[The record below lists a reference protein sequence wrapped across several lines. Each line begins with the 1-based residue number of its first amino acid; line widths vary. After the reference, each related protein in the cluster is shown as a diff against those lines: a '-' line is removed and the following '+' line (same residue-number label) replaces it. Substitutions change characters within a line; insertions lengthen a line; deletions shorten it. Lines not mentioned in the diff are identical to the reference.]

1 MLIIGN
7 GIDEALDAR
16 VFREM
21 FEERKRVFVD
31 LLGWDIPVL
40 AGRYEI
46 DQFDNDEAVYIVVT
60 DAQGHHRGSARL
72 LKTDRPHILGSV
84 FPHLC
89 DGNVPVGPEVR
100 EITRFCLARAMGA
113 AERRT
118 VRNRLV
124 SGLVEH
130 ALASGITTFSGVAE
144 ESWFKQIL
152 AFGWDCELLGDRLS
166 GVSRNLA
173 AMRISISS
181 ETPDLLRRTG
191 IYPPTTLVDLDR
203 AAA

>member
-60 DAQGHHRGSARL
+60 NAQGHHRGSARL

-89 DGNVPVGPEVR
+89 DGNVPVGAEVR

-130 ALASGITTFSGVAE
+130 ALAAGITTFSGVAE

-152 AFGWDCELLGDRLS
+152 AFGWDCEPLGDGIS
-166 GVSRNLA
+166 GGRRSLA
-173 AMRISISS
+173 AMRISITS
-181 ETPDLLRRTG
+181 ETPDLLRRSG
-191 IYPPTTLVDLDR
+191 IYLSTTLVDLDR